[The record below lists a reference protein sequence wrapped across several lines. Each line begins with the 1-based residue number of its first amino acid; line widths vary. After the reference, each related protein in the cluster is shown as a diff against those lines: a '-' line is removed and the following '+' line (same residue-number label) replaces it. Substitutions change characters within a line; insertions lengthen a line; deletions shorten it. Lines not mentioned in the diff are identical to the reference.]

1 MWIWYSICE
10 WQWQQ
15 TCNSI
20 RNVQRRQH
28 PCRFTISL
36 SLSLSACLPVRPL
49 SSACPVMQFSCL
61 VLLPVHTQFVPP
73 LPPPPRSL
81 LGLAVA
87 LNALSLLFVFNK
99 FCVLSCLVYA
109 ACCLC
114 VRVRVSVCSNIC
126 SLSGTGHCHAHCPF
140 HAT

>member
-1 MWIWYSICE
+1 MDLVFNMRVAVAANLQFHSQCATQATSLSLHYL
-10 WQWQQ
+10 
-15 TCNSI
+15 
-20 RNVQRRQH
+20 
-28 PCRFTISL
+28 PL